1 MFVCIFKHIHIYTCF
16 YMYLDIYVYMC
27 VFVYVYVYIYIYAYI
42 CATYIYIYI
51 SLSPSLFHAGGVAL
65 GCNALWHQKQHH
77 FDLLRDD
84 PCWVGYVGWEP

>member
-1 MFVCIFKHIHIYTCF
+1 MFLYVSRYIC
-16 YMYLDIYVYMC
+16 IYVC
-27 VFVYVYVYIYIYAYI
+27 VRICVCIYIYAYI
-42 CATYIYIYI
+42 CATYIYI